1 MHTIIRVNLK
11 VHKNSQATKMN
22 LHQWQLIAIIAI
34 YEGGSSRVAAAA
46 QAFFMVTALEIIKE
60 GRLLV
65 GWSSDEK

>member
-46 QAFFMVTALEIIKE
+46 AQAFFMVTALEIIKE
-60 GRLLV
+60 ETTGRLELR
-65 GWSSDEK
+65 

>member
-1 MHTIIRVNLK
+1 
-11 VHKNSQATKMN
+11 MN

-60 GRLLV
+60 LRLLV

>member
-1 MHTIIRVNLK
+1 M
-11 VHKNSQATKMN
+11 HKNSQATKMN

-34 YEGGSSRVAAAA
+34 YEGGSRVAA

-60 GRLLV
+60 LRLLV

>member
-34 YEGGSSRVAAAA
+34 YEGGSSRVAA

-60 GRLLV
+60 LRLLV

>member
-34 YEGGSSRVAAAA
+34 YEGGSRVAAAP

-60 GRLLV
+60 ETTGRLELR
-65 GWSSDEK
+65 

>member
-1 MHTIIRVNLK
+1 
-11 VHKNSQATKMN
+11 MN

-34 YEGGSSRVAAAA
+34 YEGGSRVAAAA

-60 GRLLV
+60 LRLLV

>member
-34 YEGGSSRVAAAA
+34 YEGGSRVAAAA

-60 GRLLV
+60 ETTGRLELR
-65 GWSSDEK
+65 

>member
-34 YEGGSSRVAAAA
+34 YEGGSKVAAAA

-60 GRLLV
+60 ETTGRLELR
-65 GWSSDEK
+65 